1 MLKRLSQIKSLDAFK
16 IRMIPNPKPKGNNSE
31 PFGNGTDLM
40 RYRPNTAY
48 CIATQSGFWNRE
60 FLAKLAEGK
69 SSIWEFERYGS
80 FDPMI
85 AANHRNHQGH
95 CLQNR
100 SDHPGS
106 QRGGARRK
114 PGS

>member
-1 MLKRLSQIKSLDAFK
+1 MLKRLSQIKSLDAFN

-85 AANHRNHQGH
+85 AANHRNHQCH

-106 QRGGARRK
+106 
-114 PGS
+114 